1 MVKLSL
7 RLSLLLVVL
16 FNSCVDSESINSYK
30 PAYTGRQGEIVIVA
44 PKAVWALDETN
55 FLKRGVLGFFPGL
68 PADEPMFTTVEV
80 NKEAFSEV
88 FKTHR
93 NLLEFRIDPSNELNV
108 VKRKNVYAKNQL
120 HIIITFNSSKE
131 LQTFS
136 GSGLSTILKE
146 FHRAEIDRLVSRNL
160 TFGNKDLNKD
170 VSEITGVSII
180 LQEGVALAKTTSDN
194 TVWLR
199 IDREK
204 PVGGLQHQ
212 INQGILIYSR
222 PYTDTLQFSDSSLL
236 AWKSKINK
244 ALVVGP
250 KESYMSISDRYIP
263 PNVTIINYNKSVA
276 KEIRGLWRMGGVK
289 GVFMG
294 GPFYSLAFYNDTNKK
309 QYMVEGYVYGPQFN
323 KRAFIRE
330 IEAMVKSVRPLQ

>member
-1 MVKLSL
+1 MAKLSL
-7 RLSLLLVVL
+7 HISLLLIVL
-16 FNSCVDSESINSYK
+16 FSSCTDSESVDSYK
-30 PAYTGRQGEIVIVA
+30 PAYTGRQGEIVVVA
-44 PKAVWALDETN
+44 PKTVWALDETN
-55 FLKRGVLGFFPGL
+55 YLKKGLLELFPGL
-68 PADEPMFTTVEV
+68 PADEPMFTIVEV
-80 NKEAFSEV
+80 NKEGFSDV

-108 VKRKNVYAKNQL
+108 VKRKGVYATNQL
-120 HIIITFNSSKE
+120 QIIVTFNSSKE
-131 LQTFS
+131 FQTFTS
-136 GSGLSTILKE
+136 SGLSTVLKE

-160 TFGNKDLNKD
+160 AFGNKDLNKKI
-170 VSEITGVSII
+170 SEITGVSIV
-180 LQEGVALAKTTSDN
+180 LQEDIALAKTTSDN
-194 TVWLR
+194 TVWMR
-199 IDREK
+199 VDRKK

-244 ALVVGP
+244 ALVAGP

-263 PNVTIINYNKSVA
+263 PSITTINYNQSVA

-294 GPFYSLAFYNDTNKK
+294 GPFYSLAFYNDANKK